1 LLRFDFLK
9 NELECINNKSRH
21 FSFSNILRT
30 RKTITDENRNIISN
44 SNEEERS
51 KQPWI
56 KKFKSKQSKG
66 IKRHRFRKIN
76 DLKLA
81 FSEFYL
87 MLIFLKNYQ
96 TLNYTGFCKILKKH
110 DKLFET
116 TRGNEWRYEYFSFFL
131 FNNISCKLKLEYY
144 MLIVHH
150 FIHRIELIN

>member
-51 KQPWI
+51 KR
-56 KKFKSKQSKG
+56 SNRRNQSKG

-116 TRGNEWRYEYFSFFL
+116 TRGNEWRYEYFSFSYSIIL
-131 FNNISCKLKLEYY
+131 LVN
-144 MLIVHH
+144 
-150 FIHRIELIN
+150 

>member
-1 LLRFDFLK
+1 M
-9 NELECINNKSRH
+9 ECINNKSNEHRH
-21 FSFSNILRT
+21 LSFSNILRT

-44 SNEEERS
+44 SNEETRS
-51 KQPWI
+51 KSWI
-56 KKFKSKQSKG
+56 KNFKLKRSKG
-66 IKRHRFRKIN
+66 IKRHRFRKLN

-116 TRGNEWRYEYFSFFL
+116 TRGNEWRYENFL
-131 FNNISCKLKLEYY
+131 F
-144 MLIVHH
+144 LIQ
-150 FIHRIELIN
+150 